1 MSTLH
6 KITPNHLSNLFNTDG
21 KKLNGAPFTIK
32 SMKTGKDY
40 TFKISQ
46 VPFKEKSFIHIKV
59 EKGYLNFGYVGYF
72 SKDGNIVRRNK
83 EKNVLETIS
92 TPAATAVAW
101 LLRQLRDS
109 KYDLLSNSVEI
120 YHLGKCLKCGK
131 TLTDVD
137 SIEYGLGPVC
147 RK

>member
-1 MSTLH
+1 MFKWL
-6 KITPNHLSNLFNTDG
+6 KEIVERFFVVRLVIT
-21 KKLNGAPFTIK
+21 
-32 SMKTGKDY
+32 
-40 TFKISQ
+40 TFQ
-46 VPFKEKSFIHIKV
+46 EFFKEKSFIHIKV

-83 EKNVLETIS
+83 EKNILETIS

-109 KYDLLSNSVEI
+109 KYELLSNSVEI

-147 RK
+147 RR

>member
-6 KITPNHLSNLFNTDG
+6 KITPNHLSNLFDTDG

-83 EKNVLETIS
+83 EKNTLETIT
-92 TPAATAVAW
+92 TPAATAASWWHPPAGLPAGPARHRALHSSRHGYVCAPR
-101 LLRQLRDS
+101 RQRPPA
-109 KYDLLSNSVEI
+109 
-120 YHLGKCLKCGK
+120 GA
-131 TLTDVD
+131 
-137 SIEYGLGPVC
+137 
-147 RK
+147 